1 MNVFSSM
8 VIRNKIN
15 AKKTETKNKRK
26 TKINTTLHLYYLQW
40 VWDSGLIWAGK
51 TVITGNFIMQPGET
65 EIKLERE
72 REKSVRKLQAEDDE
86 QEKENESDKR

>member
-1 MNVFSSM
+1 MNVFLSM

-40 VWDSGLIWAGK
+40 VWDSGAIWAGK

-72 REKSVRKLQAEDDE
+72 RKKSVRKLQAEDDE

>member
-1 MNVFSSM
+1 MLHMNVFSSM

-51 TVITGNFIMQPGET
+51 TVITGILLCNR